1 MATKDEV
8 LSWFQNGDD
17 NAQKLIDLKWKVSQV
32 GPYTVLQNDK
42 IPFTMFL
49 TFNDD
54 NTLNLLIR
62 TGIETATIDN
72 QERLTVYRVLLILN
86 KRVEMVKFMLDGINE
101 EVVAREDMVTDT
113 LTKDEINAGLNA
125 ILTAFYLMVQALHLE
140 DQFNSQIIERTY
152 MMIKN
157 MADEGK
163 SRDEIKDYLK
173 KTIGL
178 RDEDAEKLISEVLDA
193 DKAPSNMYQ

>member
-1 MATKDEV
+1 
-8 LSWFQNGDD
+8 
-17 NAQKLIDLKWKVSQV
+17 
-32 GPYTVLQNDK
+32 
-42 IPFTMFL
+42 MFL

-152 MMIKN
+152 MMIKIWL
-157 MADEGK
+157 MRVSQGT
-163 SRDEIKDYLK
+163 R
-173 KTIGL
+173 
-178 RDEDAEKLISEVLDA
+178 
-193 DKAPSNMYQ
+193 

>member
-1 MATKDEV
+1 MEGFSGWAIHG
-8 LSWFQNGDD
+8 S
-17 NAQKLIDLKWKVSQV
+17 S
-32 GPYTVLQNDK
+32 NDK

-152 MMIKN
+152 MMIKIWL
-157 MADEGK
+157 MRVSQGT
-163 SRDEIKDYLK
+163 R
-173 KTIGL
+173 
-178 RDEDAEKLISEVLDA
+178 
-193 DKAPSNMYQ
+193 